1 MVKKSM
7 HMKRRPVEPGPATRA
22 GRIPAL
28 KPGKYRDG
36 LPLHELQYLCF
47 KLVLRPNHFR
57 SRKSLFEFGSV
68 LKEPAR
74 KNNVSFV
81 TGHFKNAPIQI
92 REVLFVD
99 TSDFRLYNNAFI
111 LRRRIAYEDGFPI
124 NEPEIVFKFRHS
136 DVQKAAEMDVRPH
149 ILGDH
154 RVKFKCQVLPL
165 KNQLGGSRILYS
177 HNVQFPRSNV
187 DESDALSMAT
197 ITRVFPVLEGIRKNP
212 DERVALVNNAIIEEV
227 LQDIGTLDFGEKIR
241 AKVNVALWR
250 TRGEH
255 RPLIGEF
262 AFQLRFED
270 RKELDLDG
278 MKRAEAF
285 FIALQFAARDYIAL
299 DATKTGIV
307 YRLLGNVPTSHE

>member
-1 MVKKSM
+1 V
-7 HMKRRPVEPGPATRA
+7 
-22 GRIPAL
+22 
-28 KPGKYRDG
+28 
-36 LPLHELQYLCF
+36 QYLCF

-68 LKEPAR
+68 LEEPAR
-74 KNNVSFV
+74 KNKVSFA
-81 TGHFKNAPIQI
+81 TGRFKNAPIQI

-124 NEPEIVFKFRHS
+124 NDPEIVFKFRHS
-136 DVQKAAEMDVRPH
+136 DVQKAAETDVRPQ

-177 HNVQFPRSNV
+177 HNAQFPRSNV
-187 DESDALSMAT
+187 GESDVLSMAT
-197 ITRVFPVLEGIRKNP
+197 ITRVFPVLEGIKKNP

-241 AKVNVALWR
+241 AKVNVGLWR

-270 RKELDLDG
+270 RKELDLDA

-285 FIALQFAARDYIAL
+285 FIGLQFAARDYIAL